1 MALIL
6 HSKFKNMKPPIII
19 QSASGS
25 YLDLHNLKPEDIQ
38 VTDIAHH
45 LSHLCRFGGAT
56 FEFYSV
62 AEHSIHVA
70 RIVNTMLGR
79 PDLAMAA
86 LMHDASEAYLGD
98 VRTPMKHMPE
108 MAPYLKLEAE
118 VQEVIHQH
126 FGIPPLNED
135 DHNIIKQADLI
146 MLATERRWFMP
157 TVDTDGCSAHWK
169 LLQGRGIEP
178 LSREVWK
185 PLGMRPGK
193 IRALFLHAAN
203 LSRLS
208 KIIDH

>member
-1 MALIL
+1 M
-6 HSKFKNMKPPIII
+6 KPNMKPPIII

-70 RIVNTMLGR
+70 RVVNTMLGR

-98 VRTPMKHMPE
+98 MRTPIKHMPE

-169 LLQGRGIEP
+169 LLKGIEP
-178 LSREVWK
+178 LSREAWK

-208 KIIDH
+208 NVKSQKLKIKNH

>member
-1 MALIL
+1 
-6 HSKFKNMKPPIII
+6 MKTPIII

-25 YLDLHNLKPEDIQ
+25 YLDLHNLRPEDIQ

-108 MAPYLKLEAE
+108 MAPYRKLEAE

-126 FGIPPLNED
+126 FGISPLSED
-135 DHNIIKQADLI
+135 DYNIIKQADLI

-157 TVDTDGCSAHWK
+157 TVDTAGCSGCSAHWK
-169 LLQGRGIEP
+169 LLQGIEP

-185 PLGMRPGK
+185 PLGMHPGK
-193 IRALFLHAAN
+193 IRALFLQAAN
-203 LSRLS
+203 LSKLS
-208 KIIDH
+208 RITMVKNH

>member
-157 TVDTDGCSAHWK
+157 TVDTNKYSAHWK
-169 LLQGRGIEP
+169 LLKGIEP

-208 KIIDH
+208 KIKN